1 MEYGIKVNGSWMHF
15 LSEYNNNKKTM
26 TFKTIEEAQMYA
38 ESVELTTYTVEV
50 YNATTTSR

>member
-26 TFKTIEEAQMYA
+26 TFKTKEEAEMYA
-38 ESVELTTYTVEV
+38 ESVELSTYTVEV
-50 YNATTTSR
+50 YNASFASR